1 MTERYA
7 SSPPCPLCVG
17 SESSALD
24 EIQGRRFYSCV
35 ACGLVHVSP
44 SDWLTPEAERA
55 HYQLHE
61 NDPADVRYRRFL
73 DRLAVPLL
81 THLQPG
87 MVGLDY
93 GSGPG
98 PTLPIMLQERGFD
111 MAVYDPFFSPDPRVL
126 DGRYDFVTCTEV
138 AEHFFSPRREFTRF
152 TQLLRPGG
160 VLAVMT
166 EVLDENRVFSQWS
179 YARDPTHV
187 CFYREMTLTWLATFM
202 SASLTRPHANVAL
215 FQFSSCRR

>member
-1 MTERYA
+1 TGSAPRKIVLCRAIRAANHNRHKLRCTMTERYA

-73 DRLAVPLL
+73 DRLVVPLL

-87 MVGLDY
+87 
-93 GSGPG
+93 
-98 PTLPIMLQERGFD
+98 
-111 MAVYDPFFSPDPRVL
+111 
-126 DGRYDFVTCTEV
+126 
-138 AEHFFSPRREFTRF
+138 
-152 TQLLRPGG
+152 
-160 VLAVMT
+160 
-166 EVLDENRVFSQWS
+166 
-179 YARDPTHV
+179 
-187 CFYREMTLTWLATFM
+187 
-202 SASLTRPHANVAL
+202 
-215 FQFSSCRR
+215 